1 MPPKSGMS
9 MRRWLKDTKE
19 RKKEAMRVHTS
30 QVHAALSVAG
40 VAAAVAAIVA
50 STTSLS
56 SLNDDGGGNMN
67 TNKKKNMNMTSSAA
81 VASAAALVAA
91 QCVEIAKSMG
101 ANHERVSSVL
111 NSAINVKTPGDVRT
125 LTASAATGIR

>member
-1 MPPKSGMS
+1 MCYLL
-9 MRRWLKDTKE
+9 LKDTKE

-56 SLNDDGGGNMN
+56 SSNDDEGGNMN
-67 TNKKKNMNMTSSAA
+67 TNKKNNMNMTSSA

-101 ANHERVSSVL
+101 ANHERVLSVL
-111 NSAINVKTPGDVRT
+111 NSAINVKTPGDVRM
-125 LTASAATGIR
+125 LTASAATGNR